1 MKHYTYLAAMGFT
14 FIGSIWLEVF
24 LKVSVLKRIRRV
36 LLTILPVGIA
46 FVLWDRFAI
55 TQGHWRFDNAQVLP
69 LNRIW
74 GLPLEEYLFF
84 IFVPL
89 AAILTI
95 EAVRAKDLLV
105 AGIVLVAGS
114 EPTAN
119 LEDLRALL
127 PNTPVRMLPRLPNLE
142 RQTLANAGRA
152 LLQGD

>member
-1 MKHYTYLAAMGFT
+1 MGFT
-14 FIGSIWLEVF
+14 LIGSIWLEVF
-24 LKVSVLKRIRRV
+24 LKVSVLRRFRRV
-36 LLTILPVGIA
+36 LLTIFPVGIA

-95 EAVRAKDLLV
+95 EAVRKVNGHWKVGD
-105 AGIVLVAGS
+105 
-114 EPTAN
+114 
-119 LEDLRALL
+119 
-127 PNTPVRMLPRLPNLE
+127 E
-142 RQTLANAGRA
+142 R
-152 LLQGD
+152 

>member
-1 MKHYTYLAAMGFT
+1 MKHYTYLAAMVFT
-14 FIGSIWLEVF
+14 LIGSIWLEVF

-36 LLTILPVGIA
+36 LLSILPVGIA

-69 LNRIW
+69 LERIW

-95 EAVRAKDLLV
+95 EAVRKVNGHWKVGD
-105 AGIVLVAGS
+105 
-114 EPTAN
+114 
-119 LEDLRALL
+119 
-127 PNTPVRMLPRLPNLE
+127 E
-142 RQTLANAGRA
+142 R
-152 LLQGD
+152 

>member
-1 MKHYTYLAAMGFT
+1 M
-14 FIGSIWLEVF
+14 
-24 LKVSVLKRIRRV
+24 LKRIRRV

-95 EAVRAKDLLV
+95 EAVRKVNGHWKVGD
-105 AGIVLVAGS
+105 
-114 EPTAN
+114 
-119 LEDLRALL
+119 
-127 PNTPVRMLPRLPNLE
+127 E
-142 RQTLANAGRA
+142 R
-152 LLQGD
+152 

>member
-1 MKHYTYLAAMGFT
+1 M
-14 FIGSIWLEVF
+14 
-24 LKVSVLKRIRRV
+24 
-36 LLTILPVGIA
+36 LLTIFPVGIA

-95 EAVRAKDLLV
+95 EAVRKVNGHWKVGD
-105 AGIVLVAGS
+105 
-114 EPTAN
+114 
-119 LEDLRALL
+119 
-127 PNTPVRMLPRLPNLE
+127 E
-142 RQTLANAGRA
+142 R
-152 LLQGD
+152 

>member
-95 EAVRAKDLLV
+95 EAVRKVNGHWKVGD
-105 AGIVLVAGS
+105 
-114 EPTAN
+114 
-119 LEDLRALL
+119 
-127 PNTPVRMLPRLPNLE
+127 E
-142 RQTLANAGRA
+142 R
-152 LLQGD
+152 

>member
-14 FIGSIWLEVF
+14 LIGSIWLEVF
-24 LKVSVLKRIRRV
+24 LKVSVLKRTRRV

-95 EAVRAKDLLV
+95 EAVRKVNGHWKVGD
-105 AGIVLVAGS
+105 
-114 EPTAN
+114 
-119 LEDLRALL
+119 
-127 PNTPVRMLPRLPNLE
+127 E
-142 RQTLANAGRA
+142 R
-152 LLQGD
+152 